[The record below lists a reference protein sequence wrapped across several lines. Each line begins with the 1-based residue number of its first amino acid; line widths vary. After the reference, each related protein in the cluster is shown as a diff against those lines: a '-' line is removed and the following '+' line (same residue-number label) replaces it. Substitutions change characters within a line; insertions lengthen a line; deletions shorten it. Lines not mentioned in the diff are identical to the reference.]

1 MIFVMTQTVM
11 THDSTSTDFTKQVK
25 CMNSWEI
32 RRINRK
38 GTRQRQLTP
47 IILATWE
54 AETGRI
60 KGQGQS
66 VQII

>member
-1 MIFVMTQTVM
+1 MHEQLGNQEN
-11 THDSTSTDFTKQVK
+11 KQK
-25 CMNSWEI
+25 
-32 RRINRK
+32 R
-38 GTRQRQLTP
+38 TRQRQLTP